1 MENNKILIQDLAEA
15 IANREGI
22 TKKKAETFVKA
33 LFEMIEEG
41 LVHDKF
47 VKIKGLGT
55 FKLIEVGERESVNI
69 NTGERFSIESHSK
82 ISFTPDALLR
92 DLVNA
97 PFAHFQTTILNEE
110 TELDELDRVDAELL
124 PAAEGDEED
133 ATGEEQEPDV
143 AADSPAQTVLQ
154 PGTDTADENEII
166 TTEETGESSE
176 KEIII
181 KEEPKEDTASEETEN
196 TPETPAEEAGEKE
209 MRAPEEGN
217 TEIILY
223 QENTSA
229 STEEDSSPALQE
241 TEEKTQ
247 EADEPEDD
255 AEPAMPA
262 ATEETGFIG
271 ESGTQTD
278 GETEEG
284 GEKEMEAQPQTATEG
299 PDAEPEEIPEPA
311 KNDWTGNSRSSD
323 ETATPG
329 ERECLQYIIRD
340 ERPPRPNIW
349 KVVALALLAA
359 LILVLTYFAG
369 YFKLF
374 CPCEIWDCNDPVSPS
389 AGVTAPTSHQPE
401 MPAVQTD
408 STRKDSTELLPAAA
422 PSDSTP
428 QQAANTTDAVRNDA
442 PPTPATAGTKTENQQ
457 NAVRE
462 PATRPETY
470 PQVNG
475 GKYQI
480 TGTLRTYRVAGGETL
495 RTIAQKIYGSK
506 GYAVYIATYNRIEDP
521 NRIDSGT
528 LLQLPRLERRP

>member
-41 LVHDKF
+41 LAHDKF

-124 PAAEGDEED
+124 QDAEGDEED
-133 ATGEEQEPDV
+133 TTGEEHKPDA

-154 PGTDTADENEII
+154 PETDIADENEII
-166 TTEETGESSE
+166 TTEETGESFE

-181 KEEPKEDTASEETEN
+181 KKEPKEDTASEETGN
-196 TPETPAEEAGEKE
+196 APEESAEEAGE
-209 MRAPEEGN
+209 EETSTPG
-217 TEIILY
+217 EDVEAS
-223 QENTSA
+223 QHRENVGISA
-229 STEEDSSPALQE
+229 EEDGSSALQE
-241 TEEKTQ
+241 TDDKMQ
-247 EADEPEDD
+247 EAEEPEDD
-255 AEPAMPA
+255 AEPALP
-262 ATEETGFIG
+262 TTTSNNDFCDETD
-271 ESGTQTD
+271 TPTD
-278 GETEEG
+278 REPEKG
-284 GEKEMEAQPQTATEG
+284 GEKAEE
-299 PDAEPEEIPEPA
+299 AEPETPTEAPDVIPRVAPDAPKEEMA
-311 KNDWTGNSRSSD
+311 EDSRSCG
-323 ETATPG
+323 ETAAPG

-359 LILVLTYFAG
+359 LILILTYFAG

-374 CPCEIWDCNDPVSPS
+374 CPCEIWDCNDPVGPS
-389 AGVTAPTSHQPE
+389 TGVTVPISRQPAV
-401 MPAVQTD
+401 PAVQTD
-408 STRKDSTELLPAAA
+408 STQTDSMELLPATA
-422 PSDSTP
+422 PSDSTR
-428 QQAANTTDAVRNDA
+428 QQVAASTDAVRNDT
-442 PPTPATAGTKTENQQ
+442 TPKPAATTKKTENRQ
-457 NAVRE
+457 NAARE
-462 PATRPETY
+462 PASRPAAY

-495 RTIAQKIYGSK
+495 RAIAQKIYGSK

-528 LLQLPRLERRP
+528 LLQLPRLEKRP

>member
-41 LVHDKF
+41 LAHDKF

-124 PAAEGDEED
+124 PDAEGDEED
-133 ATGEEQEPDV
+133 TTGEEHKPDA
-143 AADSPAQTVLQ
+143 AADFTTPAVAL
-154 PGTDTADENEII
+154 PVAD
-166 TTEETGESSE
+166 TTEEDNTNTPKKANDSSE
-176 KEIII
+176 KEIITE
-181 KEEPKEDTASEETEN
+181 KASKKDIIPEETEN
-196 TPETPAEEAGEKE
+196 
-209 MRAPEEGN
+209 APEESAEKTGEEE
-217 TEIILY
+217 TSTSGEVVEAS
-223 QENTSA
+223 QHRENVGISA
-229 STEEDSSPALQE
+229 DEDGSSALQE
-241 TEEKTQ
+241 TDDKMQETEEL
-247 EADEPEDD
+247 EDD
-255 AEPAMPA
+255 AESTLP
-262 ATEETGFIG
+262 TTTSNNDFCDETG
-271 ESGTQTD
+271 TPTD
-278 GETEEG
+278 REPEKG
-284 GEKEMEAQPQTATEG
+284 GEKAEE
-299 PDAEPEEIPEPA
+299 AEPETPTEAPDAIPRVAPEAPKEGMA
-311 KNDWTGNSRSSD
+311 EDSRSCG
-323 ETATPG
+323 ETAAPG

-359 LILVLTYFAG
+359 LILTLTYFAG

-374 CPCEIWDCNDPVSPS
+374 CPCEIWDCNDSVGPS
-389 AGVTAPTSHQPE
+389 TGVTVPISRQPAV
-401 MPAVQTD
+401 PAVQTD
-408 STRKDSTELLPAAA
+408 STQTDSMELLPATA
-422 PSDSTP
+422 PSDSTR
-428 QQAANTTDAVRNDA
+428 QQVAASTDAVRNDT
-442 PPTPATAGTKTENQQ
+442 TPKPAATTKKTENRQ
-457 NAVRE
+457 NAARE
-462 PATRPETY
+462 PASRPAAY

-495 RTIAQKIYGSK
+495 RAIAQKIYGSK

-528 LLQLPRLERRP
+528 LLQLPRLEKRP